1 MLTPHATTNAF
12 GRGERPI
19 AVRQTGTN
27 ATNGIGAPGPGQAS
41 GTSRTIARAAAAGA
55 LIIALVLVV
64 LVLFGGGSTY
74 TLKAN
79 FLDAGGLVTGDD
91 VIIGPAKV
99 GSVQSIDLTPDG
111 QAQVVMGI
119 DSNVGKLPNGTI
131 ARIYEN
137 SLSGIAN
144 KYVVLQ
150 PGSGAG
156 SIPSGGVIPSDRTY
170 AQVNLD
176 QLFDTLGPQTR
187 QGLRQFIRGQ
197 AASIDGKAPQAHE
210 TLLYLYPALLSTTD
224 VTKELSK
231 NEPIFDSL
239 LVQGAQAMRALA
251 SRTAQLSQLVSNT
264 NATMG
269 AIASQSQNLEQTL
282 SLLAPTLN
290 HSTSTFAGLRSTLDV
305 LDPLVAQSIPANRR
319 LTEFVDRP
327 APADEPV
334 DPDGRSAERADPQP
348 SGGGDLITLLQETP
362 ALAQIAAASF
372 PRQIKVF
379 NDSQPQVDYF
389 REYTPDVVAALTNLG
404 QIGGYFDANGH
415 YARTQPFFG
424 PFGLSGAN
432 ELVSRPRLASF
443 PGTEYGPNPVSGW
456 SGPARPR
463 TGHRRYL
470 SRAAPNQRLPPA
482 HETNRRHSRRA
493 ARGHRDHRRRK
504 QFIARERLALSGQG
518 DL

>member
-1 MLTPHATTNAF
+1 M
-12 GRGERPI
+12 
-19 AVRQTGTN
+19 
-27 ATNGIGAPGPGQAS
+27 
-41 GTSRTIARAAAAGA
+41 
-55 LIIALVLVV
+55 IALVLVV

-91 VIIGPAKV
+91 VLIGPAKV
-99 GSVQSIDLTPDG
+99 GSVQSIALTPDG
-111 QAQVVMGI
+111 QAQVVMGLN
-119 DSNVGKLPNGTI
+119 SSVGSLPEGTV

-150 PGSGAG
+150 PGSGTVP
-156 SIPSGGVIPSDRTY
+156 IPDNGVIPSDRTY

-176 QLFDTLGPQTR
+176 QLFDTLAPKTR
-187 QGLRQFIRGQ
+187 EGLRQFIRGQ
-197 AASIDGKAPQAHE
+197 AASIDGKAPEANA
-210 TLLYLYPALLSTTD
+210 TLKYLYPALLSTTD
-224 VTKELSK
+224 VTQQLSK

-239 LVQGAQAMRALA
+239 LVQGAQAMQALA

-290 HSTSTFAGLRSTLDV
+290 HSTATFAGLRSTLDV
-305 LDPLVAQSIPANRR
+305 LDPLVRESIPANAR
-319 LTEFVDRP
+319 LTEFATGLRRLTNLSIPTVSQLNALIRN
-327 APADEPV
+327 
-334 DPDGRSAERADPQP
+334 P

-362 ALAQIAAASF
+362 ALARIAAASF
-372 PRQIKVF
+372 PRQIKQF

-389 REYTPDVVAALTNLG
+389 REYTPDVVAALTNIG

-424 PFGLSGAN
+424 PFGLDGAN
-432 ELVSRPRLASF
+432 QLTSRPDSLR
-443 PGTEYGPNPVSGW
+443 
-456 SGPARPR
+456 
-463 TGHRRYL
+463 
-470 SRAAPNQRLPPA
+470 
-482 HETNRRHSRRA
+482 
-493 ARGHRDHRRRK
+493 
-504 QFIARERLALSGQG
+504 LSGMSLAKTRCPGSAVQPSPDG
-518 DL
+518 SSPVAVPGCSSSNVPPGP